1 VVTRVMS
8 LDEAK
13 ESGAMA
19 LFGEKYGDT
28 VRVVDI
34 GGPWS
39 RELCAGTHVTRSS
52 EVGLINLIG
61 ESSIGSTNRRV
72 EALVGT
78 AAFESFAVE
87 RALVAELTA
96 SLKTPKEL
104 LPARIADVVE
114 QLKKAERSLAQ
125 FAAESVRER
134 VPALVESATVINGV
148 TAVISSV
155 GMLDSG
161 DALRQ
166 LVIDVRDRIGSV
178 SAVIALG
185 AEVDGKSAVIVATTP
200 DARAA
205 GLSAGT
211 LAKRAAGVLG
221 GGGGGRD
228 DIAQGGGLDPALI
241 AVALDELRSELGR

>member
-1 VVTRVMS
+1 VSADDVSAAIQTLASLS
-8 LDEAK
+8 LDPAQRSAIRPAALALATEASSSPRACALALQVAG
-13 ESGAMA
+13 SGP
-19 LFGEKYGDT
+19 D
-28 VRVVDI
+28 
-34 GGPWS
+34 
-39 RELCAGTHVTRSS
+39 
-52 EVGLINLIG
+52 GL
-61 ESSIGSTNRRV
+61 
-72 EALVGT
+72 
-78 AAFESFAVE
+78 
-87 RALVAELTA
+87 
-96 SLKTPKEL
+96 P
-104 LPARIADVVE
+104 
-114 QLKKAERSLAQ
+114 
-125 FAAESVRER
+125 
-134 VPALVESATVINGV
+134 PALVDRLI
-148 TAVISSV
+148 

-241 AVALDELRSELGR
+241 ATALDELRSELGR